1 MNLEDTIYKRQSIRS
16 YDDAPLDNQTLDEIR
31 DFIDNAKELNPNIKW
46 SYEILPTEN
55 ISTMMRWKAPHY
67 IAIFS
72 EEKENYYQNVG
83 FIFQQVDLFLQSKGI
98 GTCWIG
104 MGNPKN
110 YENPDKNQKF
120 IIIISLGK
128 PKGNLYRDISQFR
141 RKSLDEISDNADEK
155 LVPAQFAPSASNTQP
170 WYFTHNDDGSY
181 DLYRV
186 KLGRLRNRFYKKWN
200 QIDHSYF
207 KRCTYCRNMS
217 INLIKQMCI
226 SNQYA
231 HNKSYYPEGLT
242 FIFISES
249 SKSEQYKNHYSNI
262 AAGFKYIQLIS
273 SFSIVRNCEG
283 FKVIQCQCDT

>member
-72 EEKENYYQNVG
+72 EEKENYYQNIG

-98 GTCWIG
+98 GACWIG
-104 MGNPKN
+104 MGSPKN
-110 YENPDKNQKF
+110 YENPNKDQKF
-120 IIIISLGK
+120 IIIIAIGK
-128 PKGNLYRDISQFR
+128 PKSNLYREISQFR

-200 QIDHSYF
+200 QIDTGIALAHLYVANEDSFRFYMKDNPKELKGLF
-207 KRCTYCRNMS
+207 
-217 INLIKQMCI
+217 
-226 SNQYA
+226 YA
-231 HNKSYYPEGLT
+231 G
-242 FIFISES
+242 
-249 SKSEQYKNHYSNI
+249 
-262 AAGFKYIQLIS
+262 
-273 SFSIVRNCEG
+273 SFEI
-283 FKVIQCQCDT
+283 

>member
-83 FIFQQVDLFLQSKGI
+83 FIFQQMDLFLQSKGI
-98 GTCWIG
+98 GSCWIG
-104 MGNPKN
+104 MGNP
-110 YENPDKNQKF
+110 EID
-120 IIIISLGK
+120 
-128 PKGNLYRDISQFR
+128 QFR
-141 RKSLDEISDNADEK
+141 RKSLDEITDNSDEK

-170 WYFTHNDDGSY
+170 WYFTHNEDGSY

-200 QIDHSYF
+200 KIDTGIALAHLYVANKDSFRFYMKDNPEESKGLF
-207 KRCTYCRNMS
+207 
-217 INLIKQMCI
+217 
-226 SNQYA
+226 YA
-231 HNKSYYPEGLT
+231 G
-242 FIFISES
+242 
-249 SKSEQYKNHYSNI
+249 
-262 AAGFKYIQLIS
+262 
-273 SFSIVRNCEG
+273 SFEI
-283 FKVIQCQCDT
+283 

>member
-1 MNLEDTIYKRQSIRS
+1 MKFFQQR
-16 YDDAPLDNQTLDEIR
+16 
-31 DFIDNAKELNPNIKW
+31 
-46 SYEILPTEN
+46 
-55 ISTMMRWKAPHY
+55 ISLQY

-98 GTCWIG
+98 GSCWIG

-110 YENPDKNQKF
+110 YENQDKDQKF

-128 PKGNLYRDISQFR
+128 PKGNIYREIDQFR
-141 RKSLDEISDNADEK
+141 RKSLDEISDKADEK

-200 QIDHSYF
+200 QIDTGIALAHLYVANKDSFRFYMKDNPKELKGLF
-207 KRCTYCRNMS
+207 
-217 INLIKQMCI
+217 
-226 SNQYA
+226 YA
-231 HNKSYYPEGLT
+231 G
-242 FIFISES
+242 
-249 SKSEQYKNHYSNI
+249 
-262 AAGFKYIQLIS
+262 
-273 SFSIVRNCEG
+273 SFEI
-283 FKVIQCQCDT
+283 

>member
-72 EEKENYYQNVG
+72 EEKENYYQNIG
-83 FIFQQVDLFLQSKGI
+83 FIFQQVDLFLQSKG
-98 GTCWIG
+98 
-104 MGNPKN
+104 
-110 YENPDKNQKF
+110 
-120 IIIISLGK
+120 
-128 PKGNLYRDISQFR
+128 GNLYREIDQFR
-141 RKSLDEISDNADEK
+141 RKSLDKISDKTDEK

-200 QIDHSYF
+200 RIDTGIALAHLYVANEDTF
-207 KRCTYCRNMS
+207 KFYMKDNPKE
-217 INLIKQMCI
+217 LKGLF
-226 SNQYA
+226 YA
-231 HNKSYYPEGLT
+231 G
-242 FIFISES
+242 
-249 SKSEQYKNHYSNI
+249 
-262 AAGFKYIQLIS
+262 
-273 SFSIVRNCEG
+273 SFEI
-283 FKVIQCQCDT
+283 